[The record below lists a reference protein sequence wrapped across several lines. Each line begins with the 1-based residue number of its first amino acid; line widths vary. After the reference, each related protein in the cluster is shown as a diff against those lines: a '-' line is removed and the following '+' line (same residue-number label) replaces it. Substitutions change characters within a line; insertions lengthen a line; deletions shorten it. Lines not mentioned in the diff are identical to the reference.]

1 MAVALAARGC
11 FHLTWRGRGVLAP
24 RARYRGL
31 VQRAARLARR
41 KYVVSPRDRE
51 STRFPL
57 HVSISSAACQES
69 LQVRSAGAIQDPDNE
84 LTDPSTHS

>member
-1 MAVALAARGC
+1 LQREAVFTSPGVGVAYWHLARATGALSA
-11 FHLTWRGRGVLAP
+11 
-24 RARYRGL
+24 GL
-31 VQRAARLARR
+31 HALARR